1 MIIQAL
7 ILFISFFGGEGSDYR
22 NYIAEGDAYYNSFEN
37 INALNEYEK
46 AYALAPGN
54 YDVLFRLVRTYNDTG
69 EEFKERRNR
78 EEAEKYINKALSFAE
93 KFYNKFP
100 DSASVY
106 TYLALS
112 YGNIAMFRG
121 GKDKVTYAKI
131 IEENAKRAVMMSQ
144 SDFLPY
150 IILGI
155 YYRELA
161 SLSWIERLFANTFF
175 GGIPEGTYEDSE
187 KMLKKALAINP
198 NVVVAVY
205 QLSKTYRAM
214 DRGKEEK
221 VLLQKVLSM
230 KNLNFRDKYTK
241 MKSQRRLAQM

>member
-1 MIIQAL
+1 MIVHAL
-7 ILFISFFGGEGSDYR
+7 ILLVSLFSGEVSDYR
-22 NYIAEGDAYYNSFEN
+22 NFIAEGDAYYNNFEN
-37 INALNEYEK
+37 INALKEYEK
-46 AYALAPGN
+46 AYSLAPGN

-69 EEFKERRNR
+69 EEFKEQRNR
-78 EEAEKYINKALSFAE
+78 EEAEKYINKALSFADLFH
-93 KFYNKFP
+93 KKFP

-112 YGNIAMFRG
+112 YGNIAMFKG
-121 GKDKVTYAKI
+121 GKDKVTYAKK
-131 IEENAKRAVMMSQ
+131 IEENAKKAVSMSQ
-144 SDFLPY
+144 SDFMPY

-175 GGIPEGTYEDSE
+175 GGIPDGTYEDSE
-187 KMLKKALAINP
+187 KMLKKALSINP

-214 DRGKEEK
+214 ERNQEEK
-221 VLLQKVLSM
+221 ALLQKVLAM

-241 MKSQRRLAQM
+241 AKSQRRLAEM